1 MTSTLLLRSQPDQA
15 AGSLRGVAGALD
27 RAAADGDTV
36 AVVAD
41 DLIAPEA
48 ALSPVLDPFTGTA
61 VLVHPDAAGS
71 VRVRHHVA
79 VAIGSHAH
87 AITAASHRLV
97 GALSIGPVD
106 AAPVAATLRALAD
119 AVDDGRVP
127 SGDAFGL
134 VAFAVAAAG
143 VSARAIEI
151 VPVPWGRASVDPAAL
166 RAAADAV
173 PADLIA
179 RLQANRLDDGFYSTF
194 IVRKLSKPITRL
206 ALRRGWTPN
215 AVTLASFAIGIAA
228 AVFFAFG
235 ERWALVVGALLLQLS
250 LVVDCVDGEV
260 ARATRKFSALGA
272 WLDASTDRVKEFLAY
287 AGLAVGAAAVSGID
301 LWPLAIVLV
310 VLLTTRHM
318 TDYAFSRVQRAREA
332 RVEVRAVDELSEV
345 VTSGGGIAAAME
357 VSSRINRHDAV
368 RWAKR
373 VIHLPIGERWLLISV
388 LAALFGARVALI
400 GLLVAGLVA
409 LAYVMAGR
417 SLRTLTWHGP
427 SPQDAALL
435 LARQSDAGPVAS
447 TLARGMSPAGWM
459 AVWSAPAAWAIP
471 AALRFIELGA
481 VAVIVLTLA
490 PQWAPLAFAW
500 VALVAFHHY
509 DLLYRALQGMA
520 TPRWIV
526 WSGLGWD
533 GRTIVIALAALAGAA
548 TLGVVLLVGSWA
560 WAILLVVIASA
571 QWLLTMSAAQRART
585 KAADE

>member
-151 VPVPWGRASVDPAAL
+151 VPVPWGRAPVDPAAL

-332 RVEVRAVDELSEV
+332 RVEVRAVDELGEV

-400 GLLVAGLVA
+400 GLLVAGLIA

-417 SLRTLTWHGP
+417 TLRTLTWHGP

-533 GRTIVIALAALAGAA
+533 GRTIVIVLAALAGTA
-548 TLGVVLLVGSWA
+548 TLGVVLLIGSWA

-571 QWLLTMSAAQRART
+571 QWLLTMSAASKVSA
-585 KAADE
+585 

>member
-1 MTSTLLLRSQPDQA
+1 MTSTLLVRSEPGSSA
-15 AGSLRGVAGALD
+15 SSLRDVADALD
-27 RAAADGDTV
+27 AAAADGE
-36 AVVAD
+36 ALALVAD
-41 DLIAPEA
+41 DLIAPQA
-48 ALSPVLDPFTGTA
+48 ALSPVLDPFAGTA
-61 VLVHPDAAGS
+61 LLVHPDASGT

-87 AITAASHRLV
+87 AVSAPSHRLV
-97 GALSIGPVD
+97 GALSIAPAD
-106 AAPVAATLRALAD
+106 AAAVAATLRTLAA

-127 SGDAFGL
+127 AGDAFGL
-134 VAFAVAAAG
+134 LAFCVAASG

-151 VPVPWGRASVDPAAL
+151 VPVPWGRAPADPAAL

-287 AGLAVGAAAVSGID
+287 AGLAIGAAAVTGVD

-332 RVEVRAVDELSEV
+332 RVEVRAVDELGEV
-345 VTSGGGIAAAME
+345 VAAGGGIAAAME

-373 VIHLPIGERWLLISV
+373 VVHLPIGERWLLLSV
-388 LAALFGARVALI
+388 LAAFWGARVALI

-409 LAYVMAGR
+409 FAYVIAGR
-417 SLRTLTWHGP
+417 TLRTLTWRGP
-427 SPQDAALL
+427 APTGAALL
-435 LARQSDAGPVAS
+435 LARQSDAGPIAS
-447 TLARGMSPAGWM
+447 TLARVMSPAGWM
-459 AVWSAPAAWAIP
+459 AVWSAPAAWVIP

-481 VAVIVLTLA
+481 VAVIVLTVA
-490 PQWAPLAFAW
+490 PQYAPIAFAW
-500 VALVAFHHY
+500 VALIAFHHY

-533 GRTIVIALAALAGAA
+533 GRTIVVVLAAIAGAA
-548 TLGVVLLVGSWA
+548 TLGLVLLVGSWA
-560 WAILLVVIASA
+560 WAILLVVIAST
-571 QWLLTMSAAQRART
+571 QWLLTMSAAQRALKGEGSR
-585 KAADE
+585 